1 MSNRKESIRRALGI
15 SEYPWSS
22 DDEENHDNQG
32 QDPEQDQDASATPP
46 EEVEEIDL
54 DAVRSASY
62 SAPPQAAVQR
72 SQTRLERE
80 LFWSIM
86 NNPRLPPCAP
96 PRPSSAYD
104 VPSDR
109 VDINCPVSNIQ
120 RIMAIKKLS
129 NNLNQYNR
137 HRSSHNRPSTLSSM
151 RVIYND
157 AGWEGGS
164 SPGERLRRIA
174 RRRLPAT
181 SNRNSTER
189 VNEQGGSSR
198 QDEVAPT
205 EEQDNA
211 EENANHVVDVTE
223 EPSEQERSFSPHVE
237 ETPAENDVM
246 EVNAALNNVRM
257 EEEIVE
263 IEPEG
268 TANEEATASNDNAQ
282 QEENNEQPTGE
293 APQQGRKVKR
303 KIDGSSDDASE
314 ATSLKEINQKLLR
327 LLECPV
333 CLEWMEPPLSQCG
346 RGHLLCGRCRSRL
359 SVCPICRSTVSSVRN
374 RAMEAVAE
382 LVRYPCRHGCGRE
395 KRLRRRSAHEANCP
409 SRLYR
414 CPAPLCADRAP
425 LPLADLPHHCQT
437 RHLSMLRMGRRH
449 KLVVRVNMELHEN
462 WLVMWNQHLFHLRLD
477 VELNRGVFVYVAY
490 IGPMADARKFIYE
503 VTIQG
508 QHCDRRLAYSRA
520 THSDLECSSL
530 NVTRK
535 DCFHLPFEHAL
546 NYLRAKS
553 RACET
558 DKPLEICVEIK
569 QREPQPHEPHEQL
582 DDTDS

>member
-1 MSNRKESIRRALGI
+1 MANRKESLRRALGI

-22 DDEENHDNQG
+22 DDEENHENQG
-32 QDPEQDQDASATPP
+32 QNADQQQDTSATP
-46 EEVEEIDL
+46 EEVEVVDL
-54 DAVRSASY
+54 DAPRSASY

-72 SQTRLERE
+72 SQTRLERD

-86 NNPRLPPCAP
+86 NTPWIQPCAP
-96 PRPSSAYD
+96 PRPSSAYE
-104 VPSDR
+104 VPSER
-109 VDINCPVSNIQ
+109 VDLNCPVSNIQ
-120 RIMAIKKLS
+120 RVWAIKKLS

-137 HRSSHNRPSTLSSM
+137 NRSQNRPSSSGM
-151 RVIYND
+151 RVIFNE
-157 AGWEGGS
+157 AGGEGPS
-164 SPGERLRRIA
+164 SGGVERIRRLA
-174 RRRLPAT
+174 RRRLTGT
-181 SNRNSTER
+181 SRNPPER
-189 VNEQGGSSR
+189 TEQGGSSR
-198 QDEVAPT
+198 QDDVAST

-211 EENANHVVDVTE
+211 EENANHIVEVAE
-223 EPSEQERSFSPHVE
+223 EPSEQERSFSPHIE
-237 ETPAENDVM
+237 EATPGENEVI
-246 EVNAALNNVRM
+246 EVNAALNSVRM

-268 TANEEATASNDNAQ
+268 AANEEAVVNSDNAQ
-282 QEENNEQPTGE
+282 QVENNEQSTSDG
-293 APQQGRKVKR
+293 QQGRKIKR
-303 KIDGSSDDASE
+303 KIEIPDDDSE
-314 ATSLKEINQKLLR
+314 ASSLKEINQKLLR

-346 RGHLLCGRCRSRL
+346 RGHLLCGRCRERL

-374 RAMEAVAE
+374 RAMEAVTE

-395 KRLRRRSAHEANCP
+395 KRLRKRSAHEANCP

-449 KLVVRVNMELHEN
+449 KLLVRVNLELHEN
-462 WLVMWNQHLFHLRLD
+462 WLVMWNPHLFHLRLD
-477 VELNRGVFVYVAY
+477 VELNRGLYMYVSY
-490 IGPMADARKFIYE
+490 IGPMADARKFLYE
-503 VTIQG
+503 VTVQG
-508 QHCDRRLAYSRA
+508 QHCDRKLVYARA

-546 NYLRAKS
+546 NYLRGRS
-553 RACET
+553 RACEP
-558 DKPLEICVEIK
+558 DRPLELCVELRP
-569 QREPQPHEPHEQL
+569 REPPADEPA
-582 DDTDS
+582 DS